1 MGTRMLWLLA
11 GIAVFAGCGRMS
23 EMGHARR
30 TAEPNMALGWV
41 DRSVL
46 VSAEYGAFR
55 VAYDSAQLR
64 NEVVEMIRGLVEG
77 VDFTVF
83 FGTWCEDSHRE
94 VSRFLKVADAAGI
107 ARERIRLYGLDR
119 SKKSDDGLTE
129 QSSISLVPTIILM
142 KNGSEIGRI
151 VEKPQA
157 TVEEDILSIL
167 AAAWP
172 PD

>member
-1 MGTRMLWLLA
+1 MGTKMLWLFA

-30 TAEPNMALGWV
+30 TTEPNMALGWV

-46 VSAEYGAFR
+46 DSAEYGAFR

-83 FGTWCEDSHRE
+83 FGTWCEDSRRE
-94 VSRFLKVADAAGI
+94 IPGA
-107 ARERIRLYGLDR
+107 
-119 SKKSDDGLTE
+119 
-129 QSSISLVPTIILM
+129 
-142 KNGSEIGRI
+142 NGY
-151 VEKPQA
+151 P
-157 TVEEDILSIL
+157 D
-167 AAAWP
+167 AAWP